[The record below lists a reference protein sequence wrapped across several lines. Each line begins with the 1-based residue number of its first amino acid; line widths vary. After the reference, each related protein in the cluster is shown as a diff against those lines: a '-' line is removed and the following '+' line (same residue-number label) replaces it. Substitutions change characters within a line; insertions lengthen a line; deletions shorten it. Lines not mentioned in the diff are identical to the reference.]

1 MGRRRK
7 RSIKDLATQLYK
19 KFGEN
24 MISTKE
30 AMRALEYKSYPS
42 FYTYI
47 LKEMINEGYIEKPF
61 RGVIKIKKI
70 K

>member
-1 MGRRRK
+1 MRVVFMGTP
-7 RSIKDLATQLYK
+7 DYAT
-19 KFGEN
+19 
-24 MISTKE
+24 I
-30 AMRALEYKSYPS
+30 
-42 FYTYI
+42 I